1 MTTDLSAA
9 PYSLTQ
15 DQRSW
20 VAGTVEAMTLEA
32 KVGQLFVAHA
42 EIGDGS
48 VEEMR
53 RFQYAGVRPGGGTAE
68 EVAAFVDRLNEAADL
83 PLLVGANL
91 EFGGDGAASDGT
103 LIGAPLQC
111 VATGDPATAEDLGRV
126 CAREGLAA
134 GTNWA
139 FAPVADI
146 HLNWRNAVASHRAF
160 GDTAA
165 DVAEYAEAYHRG
177 AVDGADGH
185 GFATCAKHF
194 PGDGVDERDQ
204 HVVAT
209 VNTLD
214 AGEWRGTFGRVYG
227 ALIEAGVP
235 TIMIGHIALPALT
248 RELAGDDAPVRP
260 ATLAPEITTTLLRD
274 ELGFNGV
281 AVTDATHMVG
291 FTSQGRREDLLVD
304 AVVAGCDLLLFL
316 RDAEADFS
324 AVLAGARDGRI
335 SAARIDEAVTRVLA
349 LKVSMG
355 LCGPGA
361 VAQARPE
368 VDRAAHRA
376 IGEDVARR
384 SATLVIDKGVLPLT
398 PETHR
403 RIRLVINSELASN
416 PEFPI
421 PVEHLPIARWMAAE
435 LTAAGFEVSF
445 PTKQP
450 PVRSLGDYM
459 RVIAEG
465 NVAVEGEF
473 DAAVVVAHYVGAGAQ
488 STVSRLRW
496 PMAMGPAAPWW
507 AGQVPTVFVSFGV
520 PTHLA
525 DVPMVGAL
533 VNCYTPSEAAV
544 RAAVDGIVGAEPFLG
559 TANDKARCD
568 LVAVL

>member
-1 MTTDLSAA
+1 MTTDLAAA
-9 PYSLTQ
+9 PYSLTPQ
-15 DQRSW
+15 QQAW
-20 VAGTVEAMTLEA
+20 VRARVAAMPLEA
-32 KVGQLFVAHA
+32 KVGQLFVAHT
-42 EIGDGS
+42 ELDDES
-48 VEEMR
+48 VALVER
-53 RFQYAGVRPGGGTAE
+53 YQFAGVRPGSGTAD
-68 EVAAFVDRLNEAADL
+68 EVAAFVDRLNGVSDV

-91 EFGGDGAASDGT
+91 EFGGDGAAKDGT

-111 VATGDPATAEDLGRV
+111 VATGDPVTAEDLGRV

-134 GTNWA
+134 ATNWA

-146 HLNWRNAVASHRAF
+146 HVNWRNAVASHRAF

-165 DVAEYAEAYHRG
+165 DVAEYAAAYHRG
-177 AVDGADGH
+177 AAEGAAGL

-227 ALIEAGVP
+227 SLIEAGVP
-235 TIMIGHIALPALT
+235 TVMIGHIALPALT
-248 RELAGDDAPVRP
+248 RELLGDDARVRP
-260 ATLAPEITTTLLRD
+260 ATLAPEITTTLLRE

-291 FTSQGRREDLLVD
+291 FTSQGRRADLLVD
-304 AVVAGCDLLLFL
+304 SVVAGCDLLLFL
-316 RDAEADFS
+316 RDAEADVA
-324 AVLAGARDGRI
+324 AVLAGAQDGRI
-335 SAARIDEAVTRVLA
+335 SPTRVDEAVTRVLA

-361 VAQARPE
+361 VPQERPE

-376 IGEDVARR
+376 IGADVARR
-384 SATLVIDKGVLPLT
+384 SATLVLDKGVLPLR

-403 RIRLVINSELASN
+403 RIRLVVNSELASN

-435 LTAAGFEVSF
+435 LAAAGFEVSF
-445 PTKQP
+445 PGKLP

-465 NVAVEGEF
+465 NVAAEGEF

-507 AGQVPTVFVSFGV
+507 AGQVPTVLVSFGV

-525 DVPMVGAL
+525 DAPMVGAL

-559 TANDKARCD
+559 TANANARCG
-568 LVAVL
+568 LTEVL

>member
-9 PYSLTQ
+9 PYALAP
-15 DQRSW
+15 DQQAW
-20 VAGTVEAMTLEA
+20 VRDRVAAMPLEA
-32 KVGQLFVAHA
+32 KVGQMFVAHA
-42 EIGDGS
+42 ELDDDS
-48 VEEMR
+48 VALVR
-53 RFQYAGVRPGGGTAE
+53 RFQLAGVRPGSGTAD
-68 EVAAFVDRLNEAADL
+68 EVAAFVDRLNAASDI

-91 EFGGDGAASDGT
+91 EFGGDGAAKDGT

-111 VATGDPATAEDLGRV
+111 VATGDTATAEDLGRV
-126 CAREGLAA
+126 CAVEGLAA

-146 HLNWRNAVASHRAF
+146 HLNWRNSIASHRAF
-160 GDTAA
+160 GDTAE
-165 DVAEYAEAYHRG
+165 DVAAYAAAYHRG
-177 AVDGADGH
+177 AAAGAAGL

-204 HVVAT
+204 HLVAT

-214 AGEWRGTFGRVYG
+214 AGEWRATFGRVYG

-235 TIMIGHIALPALT
+235 TIMVGHIAQPAIT
-248 RELAGDDAPVRP
+248 RQLLGDDAPIRP
-260 ATLAPEITTTLLRD
+260 ATLAPELATTLLRD

-281 AVTDATHMVG
+281 TVTDATHMVG

-304 AVVAGCDLLLFL
+304 SVVAGCDLLLFL
-316 RDAEADFS
+316 RDAEADVE

-335 SAARIDEAVTRVLA
+335 AAERVDEAVTRVLA
-349 LKVSMG
+349 LKVAMG

-361 VAQARPE
+361 VAHERPR
-368 VDRAAHRA
+368 VDRAVHRA

-384 SATLVIDKGVLPLT
+384 SATLVIDKGVLPLR

-403 RIRLVINSELASN
+403 RVRLIVNSELAGN
-416 PEFPI
+416 AEFPI
-421 PVEHLPIARWMAAE
+421 PIEHLPLTRWMAADLE
-435 LTAAGFEVSF
+435 RRGFKVSF
-445 PTKQP
+445 PEPLP

-459 RVIAEG
+459 RVVAEG
-465 NVAVEGEF
+465 NVAVEGAF
-473 DAAVVVAHYVGAGAQ
+473 DAAVVVAHYVGGGVQ

-496 PMAMGPAAPWW
+496 PMALGPAAPWW

-559 TANDKARCD
+559 TANANAWCG
-568 LVAVL
+568 LVDVI